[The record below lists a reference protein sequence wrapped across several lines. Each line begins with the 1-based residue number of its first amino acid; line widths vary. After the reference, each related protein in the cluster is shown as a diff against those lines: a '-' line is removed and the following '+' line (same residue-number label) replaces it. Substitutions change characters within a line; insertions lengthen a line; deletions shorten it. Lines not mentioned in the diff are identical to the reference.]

1 MRKYIYHWLPFLKRK
16 KRVGHRPKTTKFKL
30 LLTAYKDKTGET
42 VKLKIKCSDVKTAM
56 FKAIDK
62 LEKKGFDRIRLEEA
76 KIGRK
81 VIYEN
86 EEES

>member
-1 MRKYIYHWLPFLKRK
+1 MTGR
-16 KRVGHRPKTTKFKL
+16 RPKTTRFKL
-30 LLTAYKDKTGET
+30 LLTAHKGNDEGEL
-42 VKLKIKCSDVKTAM
+42 VKLTVKCSDLKTVM

-81 VIYEN
+81 VIYKN
-86 EEES
+86 EDKS